1 MLLMLSKQNI
11 QNHRRKIMAV
21 TWTIPKM
28 DRDIT
33 QGDKADVITT
43 IHWIASETDSD
54 GKVGLSQELYLL
66 NSLLIWLYIL
76 YSL

>member
-1 MLLMLSKQNI
+1 
-11 QNHRRKIMAV
+11 MAV

-66 NSLLIWLYIL
+66 NSLLINT
-76 YSL
+76 